1 MNQVNENKIKTLS
14 LNTEIALVAFLW
26 GLNFSVW
33 LREYKTNTHS
43 LLLNKSLTSLTL
55 SFVENLDIKLDFFS
69 LNISLILS
77 LFTSIFL
84 FESFKLSSD
93 KLKLDASI
101 SSHNG
106 DVRLWKDG
114 KEDEPID
121 AKNPYWMEIRIQDAE
136 GKPTKVFP
144 LKGGFVEMQ
153 LPKSLLERN
162 PKSLT
167 LHWIDFYRNWIE
179 R

>member
-1 MNQVNENKIKTLS
+1 MKVLVTGSIVTLVMTMTTLIGQAFAGDAPKFKITTKRSDDRIVVKYSDTKVLFVVQS
-14 LNTEIALVAFLW
+14 PTGIGSGTIERTTERWPDSVVLQLRLN
-26 GLNFSVW
+26 GL
-33 LREYKTNTHS
+33 
-43 LLLNKSLTSLTL
+43 
-55 SFVENLDIKLDFFS
+55 
-69 LNISLILS
+69 
-77 LFTSIFL
+77 
-84 FESFKLSSD
+84 ESFKLLSD

-101 SSHNG
+101 SSQNG

-114 KEDEPID
+114 KEDEPLD

-167 LHWIDFYRNWIE
+167 LHWIDFYRN
-179 R
+179 